1 LSNPNSREERT
12 ASTEGKLFSREN
24 IQTVVVAL
32 LLAFVI
38 RTFVAEARFIPS
50 GSMEPT
56 LMIDDRLIVEKLTFD
71 FTKPT
76 RGQIIVFMPPPT
88 AHSDQAFIKR
98 LIGMPGDTIEIANGQ
113 VIINGVAQKEPYI
126 AEPPNYY
133 MPKITVPEGNYF
145 MMGDNRNNS
154 ADSHIWGFLPREN
167 IIGHAVFRFWPLNR
181 LGGL

>member
-1 LSNPNSREERT
+1 LSNPKSREEINDP
-12 ASTEGKLFSREN
+12 AAGKIFSREN
-24 IQTVVVAL
+24 IQTVVVAV
-32 LLAFVI
+32 LLALFI

-76 RGQIIVFMPPPT
+76 RGQIIVFMPPPS

-113 VIINGVAQKEPYI
+113 VIINGVPQNEPYI
-126 AEPPNYY
+126 AAPPDYY
-133 MPKITVPEGNYF
+133 MAKRTVPPGNYF

-154 ADSHIWGFLPREN
+154 ADSHVWGFLPREN

-181 LGGL
+181 IGLI

>member
-1 LSNPNSREERT
+1 MSNPNSQKEIDNS
-12 ASTEGKLFSREN
+12 AAGKIFSREN
-24 IQTVVVAL
+24 IQTVVVAV
-32 LLAFVI
+32 LLALFI

-56 LMIDDRLIVEKLTFD
+56 LMIDDRLIVEKLTYD
-71 FTKPT
+71 FLKPT

-113 VIINGVAQKEPYI
+113 VIINGVPQKEPYI
-126 AEPPNYY
+126 AAPPDYY
-133 MPKITVPEGNYF
+133 MPKTRVPQGNYF

-154 ADSHIWGFLPREN
+154 QDSHIWGFLPREN
-167 IIGHAVFRFWPLNR
+167 IIGQAVFRFWPLNR
-181 LGGL
+181 IGTL